1 MLKAIF
7 SKTTLVLLIVLFM
20 VLWLAG
26 GLLNQFIHL
35 PGPQPE
41 SSPVTV
47 GDATVTSPESAPA
60 FVSAITGAVQPIAD
74 ELRRSMDQW
83 WAGQKVKFAQQA
95 GQWLSQQEQLML
107 NVLKVK
113 LQEWVNQTLG
123 VSTASAQ

>member
-20 VLWLAG
+20 VMWLG
-26 GLLNQFIHL
+26 GGVLNQFIHL
-35 PGPQPE
+35 PGTQTQAE
-41 SSPVTV
+41 PVTAADPTLASAAADPAV
-47 GDATVTSPESAPA
+47 VT
-60 FVSAITGAVQPIAD
+60 AITRAVQPIAD
-74 ELRRSMDQW
+74 ELRHSMDAW
-83 WAGQKVKFAQQA
+83 WADQKVKLAQEA
-95 GQWLSQQEQLML
+95 SQWLSQQEQLML